1 MGSIK
6 SRMRETLSC
15 KISHLLVS
23 CCFHSERSRSQ
34 WEKNFSGWFI
44 IRMKYSKIYIPKF
57 GILFSGRLK
66 TSCLNVPSL
75 FGGVGYGPVFSVF
88 LVTNWNS
95 HKYLLNNYLI
105 NSKSRQ
111 FQISI
116 WIDIF
121 SRMKFWILF
130 PGMQLVPI
138 LRENKKSSDVGDP
151 ISGLGYRISRF
162 VEKRKFENRR
172 NSEFG
177 LDSVTTDPILYF
189 RVSGGR

>member
-44 IRMKYSKIYIPKF
+44 IRLKYSKIYIPKF

-105 NSKSRQ
+105 NSKSLSE
-111 FQISI
+111 SI
-116 WIDIF
+116 F
-121 SRMKFWILF
+121 FRGLNFWF
-130 PGMQLVPI
+130 C
-138 LRENKKSSDVGDP
+138 
-151 ISGLGYRISRF
+151 
-162 VEKRKFENRR
+162 
-172 NSEFG
+172 
-177 LDSVTTDPILYF
+177 F
-189 RVSGGR
+189 RVCNWFQFCEKK